1 MVLVSTSCERVA
13 IAVLAQRRLHDV
25 PLGTAG
31 RGSEVLDVVRE
42 LRVDVRVQDLCGL
55 FAGPRRRRGG
65 PERRGRRRCGGGS
78 RRRTRLRRDRVAAV
92 RRRLRSAR
100 GAVAREVAALFI
112 NVPEEDVTVTVTVHV
127 TPEAEALWQEAEA
140 AERESRAAQERS
152 ATARRRAVA
161 IARADRYSLDAA
173 AAAFGV
179 SRSRVQQLERAAAS

>member
-1 MVLVSTSCERVA
+1 MTTRHFTATAERDGRWWLVTIPE
-13 IAVLAQRRLHDV
+13 
-25 PLGTAG
+25 
-31 RGSEVLDVVRE
+31 LDTVG
-42 LRVDVRVQDLCGL
+42 Q
-55 FAGPRRRRGG
+55 A
-65 PERRGRRRCGGGS
+65 
-78 RRRTRLRRDRVAAV
+78 
-92 RRRLRSAR
+92 RSVGEI

-140 AERESRAAQERS
+140 AERESRAAQEPS